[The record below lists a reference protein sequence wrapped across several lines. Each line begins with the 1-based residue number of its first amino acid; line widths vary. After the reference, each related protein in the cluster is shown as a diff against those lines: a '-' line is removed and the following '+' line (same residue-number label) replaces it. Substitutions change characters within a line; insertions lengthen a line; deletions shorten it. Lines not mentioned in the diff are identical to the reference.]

1 LPNGVTKQTFLQ
13 SSTDAKLNILF
24 DQQVLI
30 VEAIQ
35 SLHTKDSNITV
46 HCSDQWKECDDRF
59 KTIEKN
65 WYKFMGG
72 VLIIALLAPFIST
85 YILKLITG

>member
-1 LPNGVTKQTFLQ
+1 MPNGVTKQTFLQ

-46 HCSDQWKECDDRF
+46 HCADQWKECDDRF